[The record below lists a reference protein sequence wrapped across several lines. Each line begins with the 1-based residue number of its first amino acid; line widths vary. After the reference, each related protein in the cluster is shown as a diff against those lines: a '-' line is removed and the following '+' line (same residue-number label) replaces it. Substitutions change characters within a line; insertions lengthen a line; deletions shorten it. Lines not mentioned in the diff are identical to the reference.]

1 MLKFCVKKLQKPKKF
16 LTFTAELKKY
26 NRLSDSL
33 KQHLINQPKSITFLI
48 MKKFSLPVAGLL
60 CGIAG
65 AQADVVTINCY
76 EVPSYWRFADKKIF
90 DPIDHELIINEDGT
104 YTVKKFLNSELDLT
118 FSVDGT
124 RKVYNGDE
132 EYRKRFPEEVWNS
145 PILDFAP
152 PVYTSSVEN
161 SAEAKYEVLIPGTE
175 DPYMYK
181 VMPVDG
187 YVYYSLGQFIPVP
200 KKELSFPV
208 IIYRNHSVA
217 EFKGEDDKGKHYRI
231 WVANRFRIPVGN
243 KVDEYGNE
251 NPSYSEKELSGWAI
265 FDMTISSDPVNVS
278 YVDSSD
284 NKLFEDTQ
292 SVILHR
298 EDRSTSVYNFLNSGV
313 KIGLKTTGD
322 EVAAG
327 KSSVVFTEG
336 FDSAKDPEQYQ
347 ELEGAV
353 YSLVTAGGQTV
364 TGPVMV
370 RPAGCYAEQIEE
382 YSLNKAHYKAYVD
395 IKVGDVTGYT
405 VFEMNGTPLKKG
417 AVNTLTFYEMKSYDW
432 NKISEYDSHIDII
445 DDNNFV
451 AYDFLGSGFNVA
463 FQLSEPKEPNSDD
476 SFSAFQELDLA
487 AGFGKWDQV
496 LDDKD
501 NLVES
506 NTHKIVTIP
515 DYPRAVLE
523 SRLDDGKG
531 GYMIF
536 SPKIEVYDHAPDL
549 ELWGMP
555 DVCHYKDG
563 NGVRKVYAVYFQDE
577 NNVNYKVEWE
587 PKADQSGIAD
597 IITDSENA
605 PAEWFNLQGIRVS
618 GENLT
623 PGIYVKRQGS
633 KTVKVLVK

>member
-1 MLKFCVKKLQKPKKF
+1 M
-16 LTFTAELKKY
+16 
-26 NRLSDSL
+26 
-33 KQHLINQPKSITFLI
+33 
-48 MKKFSLPVAGLL
+48 
-60 CGIAG
+60 
-65 AQADVVTINCY
+65 
-76 EVPSYWRFADKKIF
+76 
-90 DPIDHELIINEDGT
+90 
-104 YTVKKFLNSELDLT
+104 
-118 FSVDGT
+118 
-124 RKVYNGDE
+124 
-132 EYRKRFPEEVWNS
+132 
-145 PILDFAP
+145 
-152 PVYTSSVEN
+152 
-161 SAEAKYEVLIPGTE
+161 
-175 DPYMYK
+175 
-181 VMPVDG
+181 
-187 YVYYSLGQFIPVP
+187 
-200 KKELSFPV
+200 

-251 NPSYSEKELSGWAI
+251 NPAYSEKELSGWAI

-476 SFSAFQELDLA
+476 SFPLSRSLILPPVSANGTRCLM
-487 AGFGKWDQV
+487 
-496 LDDKD
+496 
-501 NLVES
+501 
-506 NTHKIVTIP
+506 TRTI
-515 DYPRAVLE
+515 L
-523 SRLDDGKG
+523 
-531 GYMIF
+531 
-536 SPKIEVYDHAPDL
+536 
-549 ELWGMP
+549 
-555 DVCHYKDG
+555 
-563 NGVRKVYAVYFQDE
+563 
-577 NNVNYKVEWE
+577 
-587 PKADQSGIAD
+587 
-597 IITDSENA
+597 
-605 PAEWFNLQGIRVS
+605 
-618 GENLT
+618 
-623 PGIYVKRQGS
+623 
-633 KTVKVLVK
+633 

>member
-1 MLKFCVKKLQKPKKF
+1 MKKF
-16 LTFTAELKKY
+16 L
-26 NRLSDSL
+26 
-33 KQHLINQPKSITFLI
+33 
-48 MKKFSLPVAGLL
+48 LPVAGFL
-60 CGIAG
+60 CGISG
-65 AQADVVTINCY
+65 AQADVVTIDLY
-76 EVPSYWRFADKKIF
+76 EVSDSYWGFEEDNAKRIF

-104 YTVKKFLNSELDLT
+104 YTVKKYLNSELDFT
-118 FSVDGT
+118 FSVNGT
-124 RKVYNGDE
+124 RRIYNGLE
-132 EYRKRFPEEVWNS
+132 NVSYRFPKEVWNS

-152 PVYTSSVEN
+152 PVYTNTVEG

-187 YVYYSLGQFIPVP
+187 YVYYSLGQYVPVP

-231 WVANRFRIPVGN
+231 WVANRFRIPLGN

-251 NPSYSEKELSGWAI
+251 NPAYSEKELSGWAI

-278 YVDSSD
+278 YVDSS
-284 NKLFEDTQ
+284 NNMLFEDTQ

-313 KIGLKTTGD
+313 KIGLKTTGN

-353 YSLVTAGGQTV
+353 YSLVAAGGQTV

-417 AVNTLTFYEMKSYDW
+417 AVNTLTFSEMDKSYNW

-463 FQLSEPKEPNSDD
+463 FQLSEPKEPTRYD
-476 SFSAFQELDLA
+476 SFDAFQELDLA
-487 AGFGKWDQV
+487 AGFGKWAQV
-496 LDDKD
+496 LDDKN

-506 NTHKIVTIP
+506 EMHKVVTIP
-515 DYPRAVLE
+515 DYPSAVLE
-523 SRLDDGKG
+523 TKLGDGKG
-531 GYMIF
+531 GYMAF
-536 SPKIEVYDHAPDL
+536 SPKIEVYDNAPDL
-549 ELWGMP
+549 GFWGMP
-555 DVCHYKDG
+555 DVCHYKNGD
-563 NGVRKVYAVYFQDE
+563 GVRKVYAVYFQDE
-577 NNVNYKVEWE
+577 NNVNYKIEWE

-597 IITDSENA
+597 VITDSENA
-605 PAEWFNLQGIRVS
+605 PVEWFNLQGIRVS
-618 GENLT
+618 GENLA